1 MDSVTVGST
10 AVNASDGRFGFVAS
24 REDCLLPGCVPRGL
38 SSAPSELA
46 SAQRVRS
53 SSLSS
58 RATTNYARARGQV
71 CCDVGFRR
79 DSSGSGSSS
88 RHHQFTTPDL
98 PVGSSSVIP

>member
-1 MDSVTVGST
+1 MDSICSRKHHRERVGWEVRLCRV
-10 AVNASDGRFGFVAS
+10 AVAFVAS

-53 SSLSS
+53 LSLAS

-71 CCDVGFRR
+71 CCGVGFRR
-79 DSSGSGSSS
+79 DGSGSSS
-88 RHHQFTTPDL
+88 RHQCITPF
-98 PVGSSSVIP
+98 P

>member
-10 AVNASDGRFGFVAS
+10 TVNASDGRFGFVAS

-53 SSLSS
+53 LSLAS
-58 RATTNYARARGQV
+58 RATTNYARARADKSV
-71 CCDVGFRR
+71 AT
-79 DSSGSGSSS
+79 SGSDETAQVVVVVVGITSSPPLTS
-88 RHHQFTTPDL
+88 Q
-98 PVGSSSVIP
+98 